1 MYNLSGDTF
10 MSMAP
15 EASLREVI
23 RREQFDLA
31 KLNACMEKLH
41 YYSYREYNQP
51 HPSIIK
57 KYRST
62 GILRFQKSW
71 PFNER
76 QDDHSQRSAYFFTKW
91 NHWPES
97 EIQLSLAR
105 FRPLTCSW
113 AYVWSKARP
122 AIASELLYKI
132 RQTTTA
138 ISAHCLSTSK
148 LWKHLA
154 SYS

>member
-1 MYNLSGDTF
+1 

-15 EASLREVI
+15 DASLREVI

-41 YYSYREYNQP
+41 YYNCREYNQP

-62 GILRFQKSW
+62 GILRFPVSW

-76 QDDHSQRSAYFFTKW
+76 QDNRSQRSAYFFTQWK
-91 NHWPES
+91 P
-97 EIQLSLAR
+97 LAR
-105 FRPLTCSW
+105 IRDLTLSGAVQTISLSPSLCMIK
-113 AYVWSKARP
+113 SKASDCVWTIVQDKTDYNCYICP
-122 AIASELLYKI
+122 LFKYK
-132 RQTTTA
+132 
-138 ISAHCLSTSK
+138 
-148 LWKHLA
+148 
-154 SYS
+154 